1 MEDKKYSLEFRG
13 GMGMAFLPLVVLI
26 IFAIYFFTV
35 AGAYDTMGLGLGG
48 LAGLIIGSLFAKSIP
63 SFWNAA
69 IKGMTDELGNI
80 MALILLVVG
89 VFGKMMTRGHMA
101 QGFIWVG
108 NQLHVSGSTICVFTF
123 VVTAIVAT
131 ATGTSLGTILTFVP
145 ILLPVGAIMGA
156 SVPVL
161 VGALLSGAL
170 FGDSIG
176 PVSDVTIASSQTQEY
191 RDGSR
196 PDIGGVVRARI
207 KYSLIAGA
215 LALVLFAIFGGGGA
229 AATAESQA
237 LMDEYSDPK
246 GLLMLIPVT
255 VLLIVAFKTKNIFLA
270 GTSGIITG
278 TIVGLISGLLVPAD
292 IVSVS
297 DGAIQG
303 FMIDG
308 INNMIGSIIAVY
320 MIVAMIGILK
330 ECGMMDTVINRLI
343 NSKVGSSA
351 VGAELVIAFGTAISC
366 LAIGSMNGPASLMFG
381 PVANELGKSAGLH
394 PYRRANLVACFA
406 STLPTMNPFSS
417 VFIILTMGGVA
428 GVVADYSFIQAVS
441 PTQIP
446 ACMFF
451 CMTFPLVFLVT
462 IFTGWGRE
470 YEGANKEVVK
480 TREL

>member
-1 MEDKKYSLEFRG
+1 
-13 GMGMAFLPLVVLI
+13 MAFIPLVILVA
-26 IFAIYFFTV
+26 FAVYFFTF

-48 LAGLIIGSLFAKSIP
+48 LAGLIIGSLFARNIP

-89 VFGKMMTRGHMA
+89 VFGKMMTRGHVA

-108 NQLHVSGSTICVFTF
+108 DKLNVSGSTICVFAF

-156 SVPVL
+156 DVPVIT
-161 VGALLSGAL
+161 GALLSGAL

-191 RDGSR
+191 RNGGR
-196 PDIGGVVRARI
+196 PDIGGVVKARI

-215 LALVLFAIFGGGGA
+215 LAIVLFAIFGGGGA
-229 AATAESQA
+229 SSTAQSEA
-237 LMDEYSDPK
+237 LMAEYSDPK
-246 GLLMLIPVT
+246 GLLMLIPVIA
-255 VLLIVAFKTKNIFLA
+255 LLTVAFKTKNIFLA
-270 GTSGIITG
+270 ATTGTITG
-278 TIVGLISGLLVPAD
+278 TIVGLISGLITPAD
-292 IVSVS
+292 IVSVE

-303 FMIDG
+303 FLIDG
-308 INNMIGSIIAVY
+308 INNMIGSIITVY

-330 ECGMMDTVINRLI
+330 ECGMMDAIVEKLV
-343 NSKVGSSA
+343 NSKLGSSA
-351 VGAELVIAFGTAISC
+351 VGAELATAIGTAVCC

-394 PYRRANLVACFA
+394 PYRRANLVACFS

-428 GVVADYSFIQAVS
+428 GVVADYSFIQPVS
-441 PTQIP
+441 PMQIP
-446 ACMFF
+446 GSMFF
-451 CMTFPLVFLVT
+451 CMTFPLVFLVS
-462 IFTGWGRE
+462 ILTGWGRE
-470 YEGANKEVVK
+470 YEGENGEVVK
-480 TREL
+480 TKK